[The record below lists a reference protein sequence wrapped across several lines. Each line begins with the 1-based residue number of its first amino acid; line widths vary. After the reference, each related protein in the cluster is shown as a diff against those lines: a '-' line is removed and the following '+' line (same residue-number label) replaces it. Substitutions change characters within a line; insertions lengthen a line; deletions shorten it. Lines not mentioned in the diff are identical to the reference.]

1 MKTVV
6 VLSGKGGT
14 GKTSVT
20 ASLAMFQAQQAHSLV
35 VADADVDASNLPLLL
50 RPEVTETHTFIGG
63 EIAEVDASRC
73 SAHGSCVE
81 SCRFDAIHLND
92 GHGPAR
98 VDLTACE
105 GCAVC
110 TLVCPEKA
118 ISMVP
123 REAGTWSIGESRFG
137 PMAYAELNSGGE
149 NSGKLVTQVRQA
161 ATSLARDRH
170 AELVLVDGPP
180 GTGCAVIA
188 AMTGADLVV
197 AVTEPT
203 PSARSDLDR
212 LLKLARHFRC
222 PVGVVFN
229 KADLN
234 EAFVEETAS
243 ELSADGV
250 AVLGSVPYNEGVAG
264 CIGRG
269 LCPAECGG
277 PVAEALEQIHERF
290 TALLQ
295 RPAAS
300 SAAALPVHQ

>member
-20 ASLAMFQAQQAHSLV
+20 ASLAMFEARNGTPLV
-35 VADADVDASNLPLLL
+35 IADADVDASNLPLLL
-50 RPEVTETHTFIGG
+50 HPTDVTTRPFIGG
-63 EIAEVDASRC
+63 ELAAVDADRC
-73 SAHGSCVE
+73 KGHGACVE
-81 SCRFDAIHLND
+81 SCRFDAIHQN
-92 GHGPAR
+92 GERAR
-98 VDLTACE
+98 AYVDPTACE

-118 ISMVP
+118 LSMVP
-123 REAGTWSIGESRFG
+123 REAGTWSVGESRFG
-137 PMAYAELNSGGE
+137 PIAFAELNSGGE

-161 ATSLARDRH
+161 AVSLAHDRN
-170 AELVLVDGPP
+170 AALVLVDGPP

-203 PSARSDLDR
+203 PSARSDLER
-212 LLKLARHFRC
+212 LLKLAHHFRC

-234 EAFVEETAS
+234 PAFAETTAGD
-243 ELSADGV
+243 LSAQGV
-250 AVLGSVPYNEGVAG
+250 ALLGSVPYNESVAR

-269 LCPAECGG
+269 LCPAECNG
-277 PVAEALEQIHERF
+277 PVAAALEQVHRQVTE
-290 TALLQ
+290 LL
-295 RPAAS
+295 RGLTTDAAS
-300 SAAALPVHQ
+300 A

>member
-20 ASLAMFQAQQAHSLV
+20 ASLAMFEARSGTSLV
-35 VADADVDASNLPLLL
+35 IADADVDASNLPLLL
-50 RPEVTETHTFIGG
+50 RPDVIESQTFIGG
-63 EIAEVDASRC
+63 EIAVVDAAAC
-73 SAHGSCVE
+73 SAHGACVTH
-81 SCRFDAIHLND
+81 CRFHAIHLD
-92 GHGPAR
+92 DAHGPAR
-98 VDLTACE
+98 IDAAACE

-137 PMAYAELNSGGE
+137 PMTYAELSSGGE
-149 NSGKLVTQVRQA
+149 NSGKLVTQVRQSA
-161 ATSLARDRH
+161 ASRARERD
-170 AELVLVDGPP
+170 ADLVLVDGPP

-203 PSARSDLDR
+203 PSARSDLER
-212 LLKLARHFRC
+212 LLRLARHFRC
-222 PVGVVFN
+222 PAGVVFN

-234 EAFVEETAS
+234 ADFVEATAQ
-243 ELSADGV
+243 ELSAQGV
-250 AVLGSVPYNEGVAG
+250 ALLGSVPYNEGVPA

-277 PVAEALEQIHERF
+277 PVAEALEQVHNRIR
-290 TALLQ
+290 ALLQ
-295 RPAAS
+295 QQTD
-300 SAAALPVHQ
+300 SAPIT